1 MNEDTIGL
9 LSACEAGVQMAVGA
23 IDGVMKDVQS
33 AAMRQTLAQSLREH
47 TALGEQAR
55 QLLEQGG
62 KPPAQPGVMA
72 KSMSWLKTNWTLMR
86 HPGDAGAA
94 ELVTGGCDMGVRTLA
109 RERNH
114 RPAASSEART
124 IAGRLMGLERQLS
137 KDLAQY
143 L

>member
-9 LSACEAGVQMAVGA
+9 LTACEAGVQMATGA

-33 AAMRQTLAQSLREH
+33 DAMRRTLTESLRRHQALGDQARTLLAQD
-47 TALGEQAR
+47 GQAAP
-55 QLLEQGG
+55 E
-62 KPPAQPGVMA
+62 PSAMA
-72 KSMSWLKTNWTLMR
+72 KGMSWLKTNWTLLR
-86 HPGDAGAA
+86 NPGDAGAA

-114 RPAASSEART
+114 RPAASNEARS
-124 IAGRLMGLERQLS
+124 IAAELMGLERELS
-137 KDLAQY
+137 SQLAQY

>member
-9 LSACEAGVQMAVGA
+9 LTACEAGVQMAVGA

-33 AAMRQTLAQSLREH
+33 DTMRQTLEQSLQQH
-47 TALGEQAR
+47 QTLGDQAR
-55 QLLEQGG
+55 TLLAQDGR
-62 KPPAQPGVMA
+62 PAQEPSAMA
-72 KSMSWLKTNWTLMR
+72 KSMSWLKTNWTLMLR
-86 HPGDAGAA
+86 PGDSGAA

-109 RERNH
+109 RERNR
-114 RPAASSEART
+114 RPGASSEARS
-124 IAGRLMGLERQLS
+124 IAGQLMGLERQLS